1 MGLGNPGK
9 KYLMTRHNIG
19 FTVVDALAEDSP
31 FQKKHQSLI
40 QKTEIKG
47 EPVLL
52 AKPQTFMNLSGEA
65 VREIM
70 GFYKIP
76 LSCLLVIQD
85 DKDLTFSKMKFQKS
99 RGHGGH
105 NGIRNI
111 HEELNTNQYARLKIG
126 IGSSNSLETKHGDD
140 DSMEETAKGRGEI
153 SDTKGKSL
161 SPLRAGEDSRDS
173 AKDHVLS
180 PFNKREMSALPDLLK
195 NAVTAVYYFIE
206 NGFEKAAGQFNRRT
220 GEL

>member
-1 MGLGNPGK
+1 
-9 KYLMTRHNIG
+9 MTRHNMG
-19 FTVVDALAEDSP
+19 FTVVDTLAEDSP

-40 QKTEIKG
+40 QKREIKG
-47 EPVLL
+47 EPILL
-52 AKPQTFMNLSGEA
+52 AKPQTFMNLSGAA
-65 VREIM
+65 VREII

-85 DKDLTFSKMKFQKS
+85 DKDLAFSKIKFQKS

-126 IGSSNSLETKHGDD
+126 IGPSGSQETKHGDG
-140 DSMEETAKGRGEI
+140 DSMEETGTGEI
-153 SDTKGKSL
+153 FDDTEGKSSAL
-161 SPLRAGEDSRDS
+161 SPLRVGGDSRDS

-195 NAVTAVYYFIE
+195 RAVTAVYYFIE

-220 GEL
+220 DEL